1 MGRNEPMHEHTDL
14 TATDPTTTPA
24 PPTAEPAPP
33 TMPTRPMADPAPPM
47 ADPAAAQGDLLVST
61 RGLTKRYGSL
71 TALDQLDLDVPR
83 GSVFGIIGPNGAG
96 KSTTFA
102 ILATLLRPTAGTA
115 TVCGADPTHHP
126 KQVRKRL
133 GYMPDVMGVYD
144 RLRVNEYL
152 EFHAAA
158 YGVARREWPELVEGL
173 LELVDLDVKRDA
185 MVDGLSRGMKQRL
198 SLARA
203 LVHDPDLL
211 VLDEPASGLDPRARI
226 EFRVLLG
233 ELQRMGKTILI
244 SSHILAELQQM
255 CSDIAVIEA
264 GRLLASGAPAAI
276 LEQLGGG
283 RRVTVRFLDGA
294 TADYPVADESEQA
307 ALLKRLIDEGRE
319 VTEFT
324 VDTHNLEDLF
334 LRSPKESCN
343 DADPDHEPSARS
355 GAPPTEPIDAIDGHP
370 DPVPRAAHR
379 RDLPGLR
386 GQSGF
391 ERVHQ

>member
-1 MGRNEPMHEHTDL
+1 M
-14 TATDPTTTPA
+14 
-24 PPTAEPAPP
+24 
-33 TMPTRPMADPAPPM
+33 
-47 ADPAAAQGDLLVST
+47 VST

-71 TALDQLDLDVPR
+71 MALDQLDLDVPR
-83 GSVFGIIGPNGAG
+83 GSVFGMIGPNGAG

-115 TVCGADPTHHP
+115 MVCGADPIRQS
-126 KQVRKRL
+126 KEVRRRL

-144 RLRVNEYL
+144 RLRVDEYL

-158 YGVARREWPELVEGL
+158 YGIARSEWPELIEGL

-185 MVDGLSRGMKQRL
+185 MVDELSRGMKQRL

-211 VLDEPASGLDPRARI
+211 ILDEPASGLDPRARI

-233 ELQRMGKTILI
+233 ELQRLGKTVLI

-264 GRLLASGAPAAI
+264 GRLLASGPPEAI
-276 LEQLGGG
+276 LEQLGSG
-283 RRVTVRFLDGA
+283 RRVNVRFLDGE
-294 TADYPVADESEQA
+294 TADYPVADEGEQA
-307 ALLKRLIDEGRE
+307 NLLKRLISEGRE

-324 VDTHNLEDLF
+324 VKTHDLEDLF
-334 LRSPKESCN
+334 LQI
-343 DADPDHEPSARS
+343 
-355 GAPPTEPIDAIDGHP
+355 TEGI
-370 DPVPRAAHR
+370 V
-379 RDLPGLR
+379 
-386 GQSGF
+386 Q
-391 ERVHQ
+391 